1 MSLNADWLPDCL
13 IHLNDPYLSDGDEY
27 VVIGQLSDDAVRGYQ
42 GLIEK
47 RTVLVPVDRLDEVL
61 NNPGGIGWEVEAW
74 GPGPVVEEGQRYRS
88 DFWVEGPGGRD
99 DRLEPVV
106 VSWDRH
112 NKTVMMPDNGMLMC
126 YGLCPRTLQKP
137 DRIVW
142 DDLSRPQMGVVTTKP
157 LSHYDVYSYS
167 GACVEMSREYL
178 EDYASLKGCALV
190 SVFYEERRCH
200 ATDDLRQRLGSKDGT
215 SLQRPGFRMDI
226 VRDSYHGEESVLC
239 RLWGCRPILTPTGR
253 PVTEDRAPELEWPD
267 YPDVMDARRAIGS
280 RVFDYVYAK
289 DEVLDA
295 YEGRNEF
302 DVIPLS
308 GAISYDGW
316 WALGHSRRVGRD
328 YVAYEL
334 KKIYEGCPPSVIRHV
349 HKFAVEKTV
358 AEANEEQFG
367 RANIGTR
374 AAALVDAFLDLG
386 DALLEL
392 SDRFDL
398 PFQPE
403 DLIGLVKADVE
414 YHGWWRI
421 QSLAPLGYRS
431 PREMTKDRF
440 LERCKTIQQL
450 FEGLREKSLRRLVG
464 AFEIDKKEVA
474 SYKQMKLL
482 ATVLQCCH
490 VAGDAGLD
498 VVEDT
503 GEISRRW
510 TKDLRLD
517 SVTPFFALIDLRNA
531 AGHDLGGDEERK
543 VVEAL
548 QVFGVQVNDTTV
560 GYGIALDKVYDLICE
575 SLADMARLAREVSR
589 GGA

>member
-13 IHLNDPYLSDGDEY
+13 IHLNDSYLSDGDEY
-27 VVIGQLSDDAVRGYQ
+27 VIIGQLSDEAVRGYE
-42 GLIEK
+42 GLVEK
-47 RTVLVPVDRLDEVL
+47 HTVLVPIERLDEVL
-61 NNPGGIGWEVEAW
+61 TNAGGIGWKVEAW

-99 DRLEPVV
+99 DRLEPIV

-126 YGLCPRTLQKP
+126 YGLCPRTLQSP

-142 DDLSRPQMGVVTTKP
+142 DDLSRPQMGVVTVKP

-200 ATDDLRQRLGSKDGT
+200 ATDDLKQRLRDSEGT
-215 SLQRPGFRMDI
+215 SLEGPGFRMDI
-226 VRDSYHGEESVLC
+226 VRDSYRGDGGVLC
-239 RLWGCRPILTPTGR
+239 KLWGCRSILTPTGR
-253 PVTEDRAPELEWPD
+253 PVTDERDPELEWPD
-267 YPDVMDARRAIGS
+267 YPGVMDAQRAIGS
-280 RVFDYVYAK
+280 RVFDYVYAEDK
-289 DEVLDA
+289 VLDA

-302 DVIPLS
+302 DVSPHS

-316 WALGHSRRVGRD
+316 WALGYSHRVGRD
-328 YVAYEL
+328 YIAYEL

-349 HKFAVEKTV
+349 HRFAVGKAV
-358 AEANEEQFG
+358 AEANEERFG

-386 DALLEL
+386 DALVAL

-403 DLIGLVKADVE
+403 DIIGLVKADIE

-421 QSLAPLGYRS
+421 RSLAPLGYHV
-431 PREMTKDRF
+431 PTNMTKSRF

-450 FEGLREKSLRRLVG
+450 FEGLQEKSLRRLAMRFG
-464 AFEIDKKEVA
+464 IDKAVIA
-474 SYKQMKLL
+474 SYRPMKLL
-482 ATVLQCCH
+482 ATVLQCCQ
-490 VAGDAGLD
+490 VAADSGLD
-498 VVEDT
+498 VVDEAP
-503 GEISRRW
+503 EIAQRW
-510 TKDLRLD
+510 DKELRLD

-531 AGHDLGGDEERK
+531 AGHDLGGDEEQK
-543 VVEAL
+543 ILEAL
-548 QVFGVQVNDTTV
+548 QVFGVQQNDVTN
-560 GYGIALDKVYDLICE
+560 GYGIALDEVYDLITE
-575 SLADMARLAREVSR
+575 SLADITRLVREVSL
-589 GGA
+589 GAA